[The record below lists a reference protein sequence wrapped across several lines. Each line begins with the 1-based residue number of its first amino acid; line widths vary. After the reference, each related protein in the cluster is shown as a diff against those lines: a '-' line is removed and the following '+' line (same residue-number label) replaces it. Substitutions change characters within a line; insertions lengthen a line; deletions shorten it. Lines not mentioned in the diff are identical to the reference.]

1 MNDRAIKTQ
10 AAAARHRTRSVLLR
24 LGGYDAAQM
33 SPLGTHL
40 RRVFSRLQ
48 INVVVDVGARRG
60 EYGGWLRRIGYEG
73 WIFSFEPVAE
83 SFAAL
88 ERKTAGDGRWV
99 ARRLALGREAGSAEI
114 NVAEVTAFSSFLAP
128 SSYAAS
134 TFGSAPRIAATDT
147 VPVQTLDAVFGEL
160 LADVADP
167 RVYLKLDTQGW
178 DLEVLRGATDSLRQ
192 ILALQTEVSMQ
203 AIYDGMPTM
212 SDSLE
217 YLASI
222 GFDVSAF
229 APVSFDNKLR
239 AVELDCVAVHTELVP
254 AHARTEGDA
263 ADGHS

>member
-40 RRVFSRLQ
+40 RRMFSRLQ

-60 EYGGWLRRIGYEG
+60 EYGAWLRRIGYEG

-134 TFGSAPRIAATDT
+134 TFGSAPRIAATET

-160 LADVADP
+160 LADVRRPARLPQAGYPGMGSRGAPRRDRFPAPDP
-167 RVYLKLDTQGW
+167 RPADGGLDAGH
-178 DLEVLRGATDSLRQ
+178 LRPDADDER
-192 ILALQTEVSMQ
+192 LARVPRLDRVRRL
-203 AIYDGMPTM
+203 GVR
-212 SDSLE
+212 
-217 YLASI
+217 
-222 GFDVSAF
+222 F
-229 APVSFDNKLR
+229 VSFDNKLR